1 MGKDEASEETTM
13 SAAVGEPRPYLHP
26 HVNEAW
32 LDKLREDIL
41 EPDLPI
47 VDAHH
52 HLWERDSGR
61 YLLDELRADLGAG
74 HNVRA
79 TVFIQCGY
87 AYRSDG
93 PVELRPVGET
103 ERVAS
108 IAARAVA
115 IGAPGVCAGIVGY
128 CDFRLADRVDAV
140 LQAHVAAG
148 AGRFRGIRQSAGWDA
163 AIVSTTS
170 AVAPRGLLA
179 DTEFRTGL
187 ARLGT
192 FGLSYECSLYHP
204 QLPDLTD
211 LARAFPDLPILANH
225 CGGPIRIG
233 PYADHPDEA
242 FADWQ
247 AALRDLAACPNVALK
262 LGGQAM
268 TIRGFN
274 WHEAPLPPSSEAL
287 AAAWRPTMET
297 CIETFGASRCM
308 FESNFP
314 VDKGMCSYPVVWNAF
329 KRLAAG
335 CSRDEK
341 AALFHGTAARFYRL
355 TLPE

>member
-1 MGKDEASEETTM
+1 M
-13 SAAVGEPRPYLHP
+13 SSTAGDEPRPYLHP

-32 LDKLREDIL
+32 LGRLREDIL
-41 EPDLPI
+41 EPELPI

-52 HLWERDSGR
+52 HLWERPSGH
-61 YLLDELRADLGAG
+61 YLLDELRADLAAG
-74 HNVRA
+74 HDVRA

-87 AYRSDG
+87 AYRDDG

-103 ERVAS
+103 ER
-108 IAARAVA
+108 IAAIAAQAAAV
-115 IGAPGVCAGIVGY
+115 GAPGVCAGIVGY
-128 CDFRLADRVDAV
+128 CDFRLGDRVEA
-140 LQAHVAAG
+140 LLEAHVAAG

-170 AVAPRGLLA
+170 AVPPRGLLL
-179 DTEFRTGL
+179 DPVFRAGL
-187 ARLGT
+187 ARLGS

-204 QLPDLTD
+204 QLPELAD

-233 PYADHPDEA
+233 PYAAHPADA
-242 FADWQ
+242 FAAWR
-247 AALRDLAACPNVALK
+247 AALRELAACPNVTLK

-268 TIRGFN
+268 TIRGYI
-274 WHEAPLPPSSEAL
+274 WHEEPLPPSSGEL

-297 CIETFGASRCM
+297 CIEMFGASRCM

-335 CSRDEK
+335 CSDDEK

-355 TLPE
+355 AL

>member
-1 MGKDEASEETTM
+1 LRETTV
-13 SAAVGEPRPYLHP
+13 STAAGEPRPYLHP

-32 LDKLREDIL
+32 LSKRQEDIL

-52 HLWERDSGR
+52 HLWERESGR
-61 YLLDELRADLGAG
+61 YLLDELRADLGSG

-87 AYRSDG
+87 AYRSDS
-93 PVELRPVGET
+93 PAELRPVGET

-108 IAARAVA
+108 IAAQAA
-115 IGAPGVCAGIVGY
+115 AAGAPGVCAGIVGY
-128 CDFRLADRVDAV
+128 CDFRLGDRVDAV
-140 LQAHVAAG
+140 LEAHVAAG

-170 AVAPRGLLA
+170 AVAPRGLLMDPA
-179 DTEFRTGL
+179 FRVGL
-187 ARLGT
+187 ARLGK

-204 QLPDLTD
+204 QLPELTD

-233 PYADHPDEA
+233 PYADHPQAA
-242 FADWQ
+242 FAAWQ
-247 AALRDLAACPNVALK
+247 TALRELAACPNVVLK

-268 TIRGFN
+268 TIRGFT
-274 WHEAPLPPSSEAL
+274 WHEAPLPPSSEEL
-287 AAAWRPTMET
+287 AAAWRPTMAT
-297 CIETFGASRCM
+297 CIDAFGASRCM

-335 CSRDEK
+335 CSAEEK
-341 AALFHGTAARFYRL
+341 AALFHATAARFYRL
-355 TLPE
+355 TLPD